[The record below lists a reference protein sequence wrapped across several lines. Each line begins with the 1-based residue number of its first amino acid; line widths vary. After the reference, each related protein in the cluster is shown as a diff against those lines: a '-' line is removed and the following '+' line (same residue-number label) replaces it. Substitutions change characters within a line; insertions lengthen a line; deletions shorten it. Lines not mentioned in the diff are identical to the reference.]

1 MDEINV
7 EGIEEYRESE
17 VRIVGNKVE
26 LTRED
31 YDKLNEDLEIAQ
43 LQLQEANDTLN
54 GGITNRN
61 MAHLR
66 NTYCINSSD
75 SLDDTHPMYVYF
87 RVLDET
93 IKIVSVK
100 VSYWIHKYRAY
111 STAASSG
118 GAVSSAA
125 GGGQTSSSVGT
136 PSGGGSTSG
145 AGGGISQSSGSSA
158 TLSASYADVI
168 NEYFHQPVATGSW
181 GILSWGSV
189 ISLSAHT
196 HLISVANHSH
206 STPAHVHPAHSHTV
220 ADHTHTGGA
229 HTHGV
234 TYGIYEE
241 DNTPIIKFS
250 VSQDGVTYGDAY
262 GNQAINQELINITDS
277 ITKTGSKILKFEST
291 TRARLTVQVEIK
303 VDISVR

>member
-75 SLDDTHPMYVYF
+75 SLDDTHPMLVYF

-93 IKIVSVK
+93 INIVSVK

-111 STAASSG
+111 SKA
-118 GAVSSAA
+118 SAA
-125 GGGQTSSSVGT
+125 GGGQTSSGSSQETSSGSSNVTSSSVTT
-136 PSGGGSTSG
+136 PSGGQTTSDGIPTIYFMNGYFVGVEFRALAPGHQDITHAILDKQSTLD
-145 AGGGISQSSGSSA
+145 I
-158 TLSASYADVI
+158 
-168 NEYFHQPVATGSW
+168 
-181 GILSWGSV
+181 
-189 ISLSAHT
+189 
-196 HLISVANHSH
+196 
-206 STPAHVHPAHSHTV
+206 
-220 ADHTHTGGA
+220 GA
-229 HTHGV
+229 HTHNV
-234 TYGIYEE
+234 PNHTHPAHTHTLVHTHTLAHTHTVANHEHAAAYGIYEE
-241 DNTPIIKFS
+241 DTTPIIKFS
-250 VSQDGVTYGDAY
+250 VCV
-262 GNQAINQELINITDS
+262 
-277 ITKTGSKILKFEST
+277 
-291 TRARLTVQVEIK
+291 
-303 VDISVR
+303 